1 VPNFNPPKIDTHWRL
16 LLVSTLLQAMRGNF
30 KGSLLEIE
38 VGLVPD
44 YMASEEEESQVYA
57 RLFNIPPLL
66 RFCL

>member
-1 VPNFNPPKIDTHWRL
+1 
-16 LLVSTLLQAMRGNF
+16 MRGNF